1 VHLTLDPSLLSLV
14 LAANLQFQFDHQ
26 PIVFPQPHTPHVTL
40 YLTKFPSSS
49 LQSVLAAVRDAFT
62 EPSFKSSCFSNFSAA
77 VVIGNYS
84 MLPLNATD
92 CLRTMSDLVV
102 ERTYQFALDN
112 QSIPKWV
119 LLLPEPDRSLK
130 LAMFKQYASPN
141 VFSQYDPHI
150 TVACSPNVSAL
161 DVATR
166 ALPVFSLPF
175 VPFQIRVSET
185 GDCGTV
191 LSNRTFLSL
200 DIICCASP
208 ASPSCANGMPSAL
221 SDSASIF
228 LNGVACSQ
236 EKVAPAAS
244 KLNLR
249 VLLTSFASALFA
261 GVVAALAT
269 FAVEKLGGVKG
280 GILAATPTTILPA
293 LVGIKNNSSSF
304 DDFAAS
310 VWILPVGALCNSIF
324 LASWRYGP
332 PLLPRRWTVPHKCV
346 SPCALNHHFYYS
358 VFGYS

>member
-1 VHLTLDPSLLSLV
+1 
-14 LAANLQFQFDHQ
+14 
-26 PIVFPQPHTPHVTL
+26 
-40 YLTKFPSSS
+40 
-49 LQSVLAAVRDAFT
+49 
-62 EPSFKSSCFSNFSAA
+62 
-77 VVIGNYS
+77 
-84 MLPLNATD
+84 
-92 CLRTMSDLVV
+92 
-102 ERTYQFALDN
+102 
-112 QSIPKWV
+112 
-119 LLLPEPDRSLK
+119 
-130 LAMFKQYASPN
+130 
-141 VFSQYDPHI
+141 
-150 TVACSPNVSAL
+150 
-161 DVATR
+161 
-166 ALPVFSLPF
+166 
-175 VPFQIRVSET
+175 
-185 GDCGTV
+185 
-191 LSNRTFLSL
+191 
-200 DIICCASP
+200 
-208 ASPSCANGMPSAL
+208 MPSAL

-358 VFGYS
+358 VFGLFLTHEHRLLSIIAASLTLWLCAVLIVKGLLLPFEAVLTSPQLLTFTAQVSNCSAGALLLLETPKSSNIIVGCTCLVVQLLAAIFMCLRLPPAPPGVKVVSFKIYLL